1 MLASSFIKLASP
13 LPTLLLLPPLP
24 CSMIEAIIHSV
35 LTPQGRE
42 TAKVR
47 GGLESG
53 LGTDQGRGLI
63 KGQREEGRA
72 QGLKQSLH

>member
-1 MLASSFIKLASP
+1 MLAPSCIQLTSP
-13 LPTLLLLPPLP
+13 LHTLLLLPPLP

-53 LGTDQGRGLI
+53 LGMDQGRG
-63 KGQREEGRA
+63 
-72 QGLKQSLH
+72 